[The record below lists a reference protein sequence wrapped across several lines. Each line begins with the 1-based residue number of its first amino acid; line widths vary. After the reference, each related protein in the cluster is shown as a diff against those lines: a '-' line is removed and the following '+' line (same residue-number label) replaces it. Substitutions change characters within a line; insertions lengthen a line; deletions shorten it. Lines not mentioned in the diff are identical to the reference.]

1 MIDHNIWTKT
11 LPGNN
16 KDTINKEEQ
25 LNPEVWP
32 NSLPKKKPNITFKKY
47 SLLTT
52 GFIVGLIFVSVIK
65 NETRNLEKELI
76 KLQAQVDKLKF
87 ELYQAKL
94 DHEVITSPE
103 NISKLAN
110 EYLDLELDTY
120 KKNQIKNLDENYEK
134 LAKLN
139 EKKNKIISKKMKAKI
154 VNKIAEKKVEL
165 QKLQEIY
172 SNPDELPEKLRTEV
186 ESKIVKTKE
195 EIKNLYC
202 NPKDYLTEARVQRW
216 AFVQVFKAFL
226 GMPIIPGK

>member
-25 LNPEVWP
+25 LNPEVWT
-32 NSLPKKKPNITFKKY
+32 NSLPKKKPNNTFKKY

-52 GFIVGLIFVSVIK
+52 VFIVGLIFVSVIK

-195 EIKNLYC
+195 EIKNLYS

>member
-25 LNPEVWP
+25 LNPEVWT
-32 NSLPKKKPNITFKKY
+32 NSLPKKKPNNTFKKY

-52 GFIVGLIFVSVIK
+52 VFIVGLIFVSVIK

-120 KKNQIKNLDENYEK
+120 KKNQIRNLDENYEK

-139 EKKNKIISKKMKAKI
+139 EKKNETISKKMQAKI

-165 QKLQEIY
+165 QKLQELY
-172 SNPDELPEKLRTEV
+172 SKPDELPEKLRKKV
-186 ESKIVKTKE
+186 ENKIVKTKSE
-195 EIKNLYC
+195 LKDLYS
-202 NPKDYLTEARVQRW
+202 NPKDYVTQERVQRW
-216 AFVQVFKAFL
+216 AFVQVFKVFL
-226 GMPIIPGK
+226 GMPIVPGR

>member
-25 LNPEVWP
+25 LNPEVWT
-32 NSLPKKKPNITFKKY
+32 NSLPKKKPNNTFKKY

-52 GFIVGLIFVSVIK
+52 VFIVGLIFVSVIK

-139 EKKNKIISKKMKAKI
+139 
-154 VNKIAEKKVEL
+154 
-165 QKLQEIY
+165 
-172 SNPDELPEKLRTEV
+172 
-186 ESKIVKTKE
+186 
-195 EIKNLYC
+195 
-202 NPKDYLTEARVQRW
+202 
-216 AFVQVFKAFL
+216 
-226 GMPIIPGK
+226 

>member
-16 KDTINKEEQ
+16 KDTINKEAQ
-25 LNPEVWP
+25 LNPEVWT
-32 NSLPKKKPNITFKKY
+32 NSLPKKKPNNTFKKY

-52 GFIVGLIFVSVIK
+52 DFIVGLIFVSVIK

-195 EIKNLYC
+195 EIKNLYS

>member
-1 MIDHNIWTKT
+1 M
-11 LPGNN
+11 N
-16 KDTINKEEQ
+16 KKLKINKFLKGTESKVNREKYCT
-25 LNPEVWP
+25 
-32 NSLPKKKPNITFKKY
+32 STFKKY

-52 GFIVGLIFVSVIK
+52 VFIVGLIFVSVIK

-195 EIKNLYC
+195 EIKNLYS